1 MELRY
6 SLPVQAAESCRAQ
19 NEHCELRASAA
30 GGFGPSD
37 SASRNYNGPFAAPTI
52 RVRRTAEEI
61 PHLSLHSVKFAAS
74 GECNELRR
82 VAALR
87 LPGRR
92 TAQLCESQEPGQQ
105 HSPIHYP
112 NLSLMLGPARRENRG
127 RFSRPKN
134 STAQS
139 KAQFS
144 ASCPPHCG
152 SAFAPPRFAVA
163 RWDFIS
169 ILLSQ
174 NEQNP
179 SLGGRVTAF
188 SHTVE
193 FFRAPFFVRAP
204 GKSCQNVPAH
214 FDDFPFKATARGRAL
229 TRLKLASGRPGP
241 TSRGREM
248 LTHFNWQPLPQQLTT
263 ASAHPHG
270 PSKQKPN

>member
-1 MELRY
+1 MLTAATPGRPPRFAMPY
-6 SLPVQAAESCRAQ
+6 SFRFG
-19 NEHCELRASAA
+19 LRAPRRLVEPQKHCLFV
-30 GGFGPSD
+30 FGRSQ
-37 SASRNYNGPFAAPTI
+37 
-52 RVRRTAEEI
+52 RRTKTERERSI
-61 PHLSLHSVKFAAS
+61 S
-74 GECNELRR
+74 
-82 VAALR
+82 ALR
-87 LPGRR
+87 IRGLRADRYHGDLELFALSPKHD
-92 TAQLCESQEPGQQ
+92 QEHGST
-105 HSPIHYP
+105 HRP
-112 NLSLMLGPARRENRG
+112 N
-127 RFSRPKN
+127 SRPKQ
-134 STAQS
+134 AQPS
-139 KAQFS
+139 PVLRPVS
-144 ASCPPHCG
+144 ASLRLRLR
-152 SAFAPPRFAVA
+152 SAALAVA

-248 LTHFNWQPLPQQLTT
+248 LTHFN
-263 ASAHPHG
+263 
-270 PSKQKPN
+270 